1 MAKVIVPFVER
12 NIQLP
17 HNRTKFEQVEK
28 PYFPHFKD
36 ANGVRINPSDISLV
50 GQKFKISYGNAKGF
64 FRSMNEV
71 FEEKLTIV
79 GTTDTSW
86 VMLEDESKDFTYMMT
101 LSEFLPIVQ
110 TKTVVNGKI
119 EGLFGFVSKGS
130 AISLRSIR

>member
-1 MAKVIVPFVER
+1 MAKVIVPFVKK
-12 NIQLP
+12 NIDLP
-17 HNRTKFEQVEK
+17 HNRTKFEQMEK

-36 ANGVRINPSDISLV
+36 ANGAKINPSDISLI
-50 GQKFKISYGNAKGF
+50 GQKFKISYAKGF
-64 FRSMNEV
+64 FRAMNEV

-86 VMLEDESKDFTYMMT
+86 VMLEDESKDFTYMIT
-101 LSEFLPIVQ
+101 LSEFLPIIQ

-130 AISLRSIR
+130 AISLRSIA